1 LWKRRN
7 RLEIMANILEI
18 TNNGVLKTH
27 ILYKAN
33 LSFAQLDEYLSLLLE
48 IGLLKNVNNGGKTV
62 YKTTAKGFQYIQRYK
77 STTALL
83 TEEEVGSIRVST

>member
-33 LSFAQLDEYLSLLLE
+33 LSSAQLNEYMRLLSARTVSIE
-48 IGLLKNVNNGGKTV
+48 SFKFFDKN
-62 YKTTAKGFQYIQRYK
+62 
-77 STTALL
+77 LH
-83 TEEEVGSIRVST
+83 